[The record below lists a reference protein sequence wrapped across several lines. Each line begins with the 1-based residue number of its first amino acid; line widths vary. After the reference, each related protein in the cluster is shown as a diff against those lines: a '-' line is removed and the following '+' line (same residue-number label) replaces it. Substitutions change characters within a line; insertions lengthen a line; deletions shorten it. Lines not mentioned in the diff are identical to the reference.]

1 MSHKWWHFG
10 KSDEE
15 KRLEVINDEI
25 AQHENAI
32 RKYGEGADDALKG
45 ALKQLQEEKAKLK
58 VDNPSSEFIQDNFS
72 PTGETGI
79 FGIPQDN
86 PMIEGV
92 KRAGTNAALNYAN
105 LPGAINY
112 DTIGDV
118 KDSFQQGGAGSA
130 ADTAINLIKNGFIQ
144 EGFKIATGAGIP
156 INTIMALANNPI
168 TGPFVQPALT
178 DASNM
183 FSDVTGGYGPRVF
196 NAITN
201 PFNLFGG
208 TSGIFNN
215 QQNVVP
221 VEEPVQQP
229 VVQQQ
234 NVIDDYIASLGQ
246 SNTTQNNDGS
256 QTVSGG
262 TTDPAD
268 DIVVTN
274 LLKPVYRPTMADVAG
289 PSSNNNI
296 QPASTPSRPAYSP
309 QDMNIQPASAP
320 SETNNSRNRFGR
332 FGRANGGL
340 VSMARVLKR

>member
-1 MSHKWWHFG
+1 MFVAGAVIPPKFENSML
-10 KSDEE
+10 ENI
-15 KRLEVINDEI
+15 KRNLVNVGLKEV
-25 AQHENAI
+25 
-32 RKYGEGADDALKG
+32 GAPD
-45 ALKQLQEEKAKLK
+45 
-58 VDNPSSEFIQDNFS
+58 I
-72 PTGETGI
+72 
-79 FGIPQDN
+79 
-86 PMIEGV
+86 
-92 KRAGTNAALNYAN
+92 
-105 LPGAINY
+105 INY
-112 DTIGDV
+112 DAATEV
-118 KDSFQQGGAGSA
+118 KDAFQQEGAGAA
-130 ADTAINLIKNGFIQ
+130 ADTAVNLIKNGFLQ
-144 EGFKIATGAGIP
+144 EGLKVASGAGIP

-234 NVIDDYIASLGQ
+234 NVIDDYIASLNKPTITDV
-246 SNTTQNNDGS
+246 SGS
-256 QTVSGG
+256 QTISGG

-268 DIVVTN
+268 NIVMTN
-274 LLKPVYRPTMADVAG
+274 LPKPIFQPTMADVAG
-289 PSSNNNI
+289 PSSNNNNI

-320 SETNNSRNRFGR
+320 SRPANNSYSRFGR